1 MLVFLII
8 SGVMAIAIA
17 IVKAYYYGKG
27 SIDKKRIEAQLEDT
41 RMLFNEIESLDP
53 YEKILFD
60 AENDFMAYCKELKNS
75 TNDEID
81 RLSQLQDQ
89 DRYMRVI
96 GCLKEKRWEYYE
108 LLEKSNYAFNKY
120 KEIIKKLKENSE
132 FKKCKKR
139 LKGYSASSFE
149 IESTQFTEW
158 ASLSKFF
165 IIILVLVYSIISTV
179 MGNPNMYLWYASIT
193 SLLCMSLFILF
204 YFILYGRNRTWMSSP
219 DFELEQLHRQLN
231 YYKDIKNGAKPVFG
245 IIEYD
250 DLLKCACDT
259 VYGFTSLYDSVRQ
272 KQAIV
277 YAIDIVDSISWLVIL
292 MLAALGYS
300 LI

>member
-1 MLVFLII
+1 MSVT
-8 SGVMAIAIA
+8 IA
-17 IVKAYYYGKG
+17 IVKAYYYVKG
-27 SIDKKRIEAQLEDT
+27 SVDKKRIEAQLDDA
-41 RMLFNEIESLDP
+41 RMIFDEIEALEP
-53 YEKILFD
+53 YKTVLFD
-60 AENDFMAYCKELKNS
+60 AENDFMVYCKELEDS

-96 GCLKEKRWEYYE
+96 GCLKEKRWEFYK
-108 LLEKSNYAFNKY
+108 LSEKSNYAFNRY
-120 KEIIKKLKENSE
+120 KEIIEKLKKNSE
-132 FKKCKKR
+132 FKECKKR
-139 LKGYSASSFE
+139 LKGYGTSSFE

-158 ASLSKFF
+158 ASLSKFL

-179 MGNPNMYLWYASIT
+179 MGNPNMFLWYASIT
-193 SLLCMSLFILF
+193 SLLCMSLFILL
-204 YFILYGRNRTWMSSP
+204 YFILYRRNRTCMSSP

-250 DLLKCACDT
+250 DLLKCACET
-259 VYGFTSLYDSVRQ
+259 VYGFSSLYDSVRK

-277 YAIDIVDSISWLVIL
+277 YAVDIIDSISWLVIL